1 MMRNLLGMW
10 PAILFGWP
18 AILAAFALSA
28 SGIVRGKPWWVLV
41 AAIAVLP
48 ISLYLAGTP
57 RFGWFGLSI
66 PLLLAGAGVAV
77 YFRHSRVAWF
87 LLAPYV
93 GVFAWLAVL
102 VINE

>member
-1 MMRNLLGMW
+1 MVRNLLEMW

-18 AILAAFALSA
+18 AILVALGLSVR
-28 SGIVRGKPWWVLV
+28 GIVRGKPWWVLV
-41 AAIAVLP
+41 AAIPVLP

-66 PLLLAGAGVAV
+66 PLLLAGASIAV
-77 YFRHSRVAWF
+77 YFKHSRVAWI

-93 GVFAWLAVL
+93 GIFAWLAVL
-102 VINE
+102 AMNE

>member
-1 MMRNLLGMW
+1 MMRNLLEMW

-18 AILAAFALSA
+18 AILAAFAVSA
-28 SGIVRGKPWWVLV
+28 WGIVRGKPWWVLV
-41 AAIAVLP
+41 AAIPILP

-66 PLLLAGAGVAV
+66 PLLLAGASVAV
-77 YFRHSRVAWF
+77 YFKHNRVAWF
-87 LLAPYV
+87 LLAPYA